1 MKLRYANKLD
11 PAHKYTMEEIKQMR
25 LDPAF
30 KDFDIFKRYDDETI
44 FRLLNEVASNNY
56 NFKSDKNSARV

>member
-1 MKLRYANKLD
+1 MAKDKI
-11 PAHKYTMEEIKQMR
+11 EVEVF
-25 LDPAF
+25 F